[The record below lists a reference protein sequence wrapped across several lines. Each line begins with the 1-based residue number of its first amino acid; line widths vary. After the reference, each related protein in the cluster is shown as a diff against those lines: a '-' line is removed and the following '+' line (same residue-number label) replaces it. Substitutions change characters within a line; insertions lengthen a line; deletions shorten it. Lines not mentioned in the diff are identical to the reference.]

1 MVTRAWI
8 ASVLLLITITQSH
21 AFCSQPRAPHCAS
34 SFGSFD
40 DRYEFERC
48 KHEMEHYRDDLDR
61 YLSCL
66 RNDREQAVRD
76 YHDAVESFK
85 RRARG

>member
-8 ASVLLLITITQSH
+8 ASALLVIAITQSH
-21 AFCSQPRAPHCAS
+21 AFCSQPRAPYCAS
-34 SFGSFD
+34 SFGRFD
-40 DRYEFERC
+40 DRHEFERC
-48 KHEMEHYRDDLDR
+48 KREMEHYRDDLDR

-66 RNDREQAVRD
+66 RNDREQAVRE
-76 YHDAVESFK
+76 YNDAVESFN

>member
-1 MVTRAWI
+1 MFARAIVAGGVLVI
-8 ASVLLLITITQSH
+8 AMAQSQ
-21 AFCSQPRAPHCAS
+21 AFCSQPRAPYCES

-48 KHEMEHYRDDLDR
+48 RREMEHYRDDVDR
-61 YLSCL
+61 YVSCL
-66 RNDREQAVRD
+66 RNDREQAVRE
-76 YHDAVESFK
+76 YNDAVESFN

>member
-1 MVTRAWI
+1 MFTRAIVASGVLVI
-8 ASVLLLITITQSH
+8 AIAQSH
-21 AFCSQPRAPHCAS
+21 AFSSQPRAPYCAS
-34 SFGSFD
+34 SFASFD
-40 DRYEFERC
+40 DRYDFERC
-48 KHEMEHYRDDLDR
+48 KREMEHYRDDLDR

-76 YHDAVESFK
+76 YNHAVEIFN